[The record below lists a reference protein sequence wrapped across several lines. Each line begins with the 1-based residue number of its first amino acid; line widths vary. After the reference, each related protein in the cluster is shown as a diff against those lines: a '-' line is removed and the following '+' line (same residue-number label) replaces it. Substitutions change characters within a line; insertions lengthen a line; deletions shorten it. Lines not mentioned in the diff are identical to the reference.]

1 MKKLTWIEI
10 EPLAANICELNE
22 EATTEEIEL
31 AMADKFDIS
40 METFETIIQKLFEML
55 DCSIS
60 PLTSTPMIGFGTGNK
75 WIVKKDF
82 PVSKFI
88 SNLIQWITD
97 GDTPDKGFVKPITNG
112 KVVEYNL
119 YLIKSEFKVKISKD
133 QDK

>member
-10 EPLAANICELNE
+10 EPLAANICGLNE

-55 DCSIS
+55 DYSVS
-60 PLTSTPMIGFGTGNK
+60 PLTSTPMIGFGTGNE
-75 WIVKKDF
+75 WILKKDI

-97 GDTPDKGFVKPITNG
+97 GDEPGKGFVKPITNG
-112 KVVEYNL
+112 KILEYNL
-119 YLIKSEFKVKISKD
+119 YLVKSEYKVKISKD
-133 QDK
+133 QD